1 MVENGNAYTLPRSSH
16 VVELPMDSCGYDATD
31 ESVPFL
37 QLVVSGCL
45 NYAGKPVNLTA
56 GSRRSFLRAVE
67 TGAGLSYTV
76 TAAGSDKVRDTDYT
90 RYFAC
95 AWADVKPSLLETLD
109 EAAPAAPTAGLEMTG
124 HVKLADGVYQTTF
137 SNGMRVVVNYTGQ
150 PYTGPGVHVEA
161 ENYAVL

>member
-1 MVENGNAYTLPRSSH
+1 M
-16 VVELPMDSCGYDATD
+16 
-31 ESVPFL
+31 
-37 QLVVSGCL
+37 
-45 NYAGKPVNLTA
+45 
-56 GSRRSFLRAVE
+56 
-67 TGAGLSYTV
+67 

-150 PYTGPGVHVEA
+150 PYTGPGVHVPKTMRFCKGRTPA
-161 ENYAVL
+161 GLRPRCRNICCLLKKGKGSACGQTSNQAPQPVA